1 MRIRYIGPHI
11 DGVDVLI
18 PTDVEYTPESVD
30 EASAAGMLAHVA
42 HKGIADFPR
51 ALAERLLEQA
61 SNWEQVKPH
70 KSAKPAAKKREGDE

>member
-1 MRIRYIGPHI
+1 MRIRYIGPHA

-18 PTDVEYTPESVD
+18 PTDVQYTPQSVD

-51 ALAERLLEQA
+51 SLAERLLEQA
-61 SNWEQVKPH
+61 SNWELVKPH
-70 KSAKPAAKKREGDE
+70 HKPAKPAAKEGE